1 MSDTHEGK
9 QIHPSSTLFVYL
21 SFNLYIYET
30 NVGHGRKNK
39 WKNADGYH
47 LNCAKQYFM
56 LTLII
61 NVVGKQKVKESLC
74 FLTRQF
80 VKPLQKF

>member
-1 MSDTHEGK
+1 MGEK
-9 QIHPSSTLFVYL
+9 I
-21 SFNLYIYET
+21 
-30 NVGHGRKNK
+30 KK
-39 WKNADGYH
+39 CKNADGHH

-74 FLTRQF
+74 CEARQF